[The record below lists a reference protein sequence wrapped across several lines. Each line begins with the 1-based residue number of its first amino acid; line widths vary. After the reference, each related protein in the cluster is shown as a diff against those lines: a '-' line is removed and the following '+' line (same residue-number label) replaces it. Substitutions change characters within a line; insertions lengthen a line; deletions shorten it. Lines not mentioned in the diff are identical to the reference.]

1 MEHSYIRIKNGK
13 VVTLIRCRDS
23 LRCRQRNNSES
34 FKFISFREM
43 QKVNKYNSNNV
54 IGPIKYNTISKL

>member
-13 VVTLIRCRDS
+13 VVTLIRCR
-23 LRCRQRNNSES
+23 QRNNCES

-43 QKVNKYNSNNV
+43 KKVH
-54 IGPIKYNTISKL
+54 KYNTISKL